1 MRNQLA
7 LAFVLAA
14 AAAPAHA
21 QRPLPVYHGEGY
33 DIVLPAKCRPA
44 VTESSREDGDRTR
57 TYLFGG
63 ENTFVV
69 VVRYAMAEISDTSM
83 ATRRAMLQLA
93 RVGMMQASGDVTL
106 LGDLRDIQRD
116 DRLGM
121 RVAVSMP
128 PDKERNFTM
137 YGIAEMSIAR
147 QGNPELWM
155 VMVMDRRRDAG
166 TGVAG
171 ERVLDSFRLADPAVA
186 GNVIR
191 GFQEAAPKEDAARK
205 PQG

>member
-1 MRNQLA
+1 
-7 LAFVLAA
+7 
-14 AAAPAHA
+14 
-21 QRPLPVYHGEGY
+21 
-33 DIVLPAKCRPA
+33 
-44 VTESSREDGDRTR
+44 
-57 TYLFGG
+57 
-63 ENTFVV
+63 
-69 VVRYAMAEISDTSM
+69 M